1 MYPVQDTMYVSF
13 DSGQRSNS
21 FHQINVV
28 CCLRATPC
36 HRELNTT
43 IPKTQDLQIQIYAT
57 CYSPTA
63 VFDIGLRGSV
73 NEKQSSVFQITS
85 EEKLDSLV
93 SSSLNRFSFHKGI
106 QWYVRA
112 AWMFSFLQ
120 NFLFVSYFFWLISII
135 LPSMLLTISVIGFL
149 SSYTCPCLFVPAYN
163 PFITFPPPFV
173 SLKILPS
180 LFVVELCVCTCNLW
194 RL

>member
-1 MYPVQDTMYVSF
+1 MQIWF
-13 DSGQRSNS
+13 LKNKHSGQRSNS
-21 FHQINVV
+21 FHPINVV

-43 IPKTQDLQIQIYAT
+43 IPKTQDLQIQICAT

-63 VFDIGLRGSV
+63 VFDIRLRGSV

-85 EEKLDSLV
+85 GEKLDSLV
-93 SSSLNRFSFHKGI
+93 SSSLNHFSFHKGI
-106 QWYVRA
+106 QWYVRV

-120 NFLFVSYFFWLISII
+120 KFLFVSYFFWLISII
-135 LPSMLLTISVIGFL
+135 LPSMLLTISVIGFP

-180 LFVVELCVCTCNLW
+180 LFVVEPCVCTCNSW